1 MKCSSTDGSNIR
13 HPHILS
19 VLVRNRPGVL
29 ARVSGLFSR
38 RGYNIESLAV
48 ATTEDPAYSRMTIV
62 VEGDDVILEQISK
75 QLYKLIDILKVQDYS
90 DIEAVNRELMLIKV
104 AANKDTRPE
113 IMQTVDIFRARII
126 DVAEDSVT
134 IEATGDEGKVTAI
147 EQMLKKFGIKELA
160 RTGIV
165 SLPRGGDK

>member
-1 MKCSSTDGSNIR
+1 MKCSSTDGSIR
-13 HPHILS
+13 HQHILS

-48 ATTEDPAYSRMTIV
+48 ATTEDPTYSRMTIV

-75 QLYKLIDILKVQDYS
+75 QLYKLIDVLKVQDYS

-134 IEATGDEGKVTAI
+134 IEATGDKGKVTAI